1 MKSRFTL
8 LAVAVVLTIGI
19 VWVSRFTMDP
29 FPPRRITIATGQPDG
44 TYDAPGRE

>member
-8 LAVAVVLTIGI
+8 LAVAVVLTIAI

-44 TYDAPGRE
+44 TYDTPGRE